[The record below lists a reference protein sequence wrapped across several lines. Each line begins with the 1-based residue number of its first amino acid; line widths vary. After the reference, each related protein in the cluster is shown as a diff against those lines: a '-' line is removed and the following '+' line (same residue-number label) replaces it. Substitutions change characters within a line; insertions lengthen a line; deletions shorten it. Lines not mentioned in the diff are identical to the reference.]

1 MEERIMQYIQ
11 PERVQMKLQDL
22 QDKFLYAHLEMT
34 TGAYASH
41 RDKSKMTAS
50 VFFKNAPVRYSH
62 GTIAGA
68 GPYRIGLK
76 TNEGWIYAEGLT
88 HWEESDDTRLIMA
101 GHDSEGRLLVSF
113 MLSVEPF

>member
-1 MEERIMQYIQ
+1 MQLIQ
-11 PERVQMKLQDL
+11 PDRVQHQLQSL

-34 TGAYASH
+34 TGAYAAH

-62 GTIAGA
+62 GTLAGT

-76 TNEGWIYAEGLT
+76 TEHGWIYAEGLT
-88 HWEESDDTRLIMA
+88 HWEESDEHRLIMA

-113 MLSVEPF
+113 MLSEQPF